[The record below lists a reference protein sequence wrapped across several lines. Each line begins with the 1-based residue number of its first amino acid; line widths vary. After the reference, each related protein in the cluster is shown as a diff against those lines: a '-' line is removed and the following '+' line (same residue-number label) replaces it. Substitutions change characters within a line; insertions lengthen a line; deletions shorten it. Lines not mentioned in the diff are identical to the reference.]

1 MRGERTALNP
11 SEYESLQRSRN
22 GDAEAFRMIV
32 EGHQPFA
39 YAVAFRFLGNV
50 TDAEDAVQEAF
61 INVWKHLAA
70 YDPRKKFT
78 TWLYRIVANECLDHI
93 KSRKRLRT
101 AIPVESMSGGADQ
114 DRAAGDDPNQ
124 AFDDRERLRMVE
136 AFVRELPDKQRMVFI
151 LRDMQDQSIEE
162 TSQILKMSR
171 ASVKSNL
178 CHARIFLRQR
188 IEQIEKAGL

>member
-1 MRGERTALNP
+1 LKP
-11 SEYESLQRSRN
+11 SETELFQRSRN
-22 GDAEAFRMIV
+22 GDPEAFRRIV

-39 YAVAFRFLGNV
+39 YAVAFRFLGNEA
-50 TDAEDAVQEAF
+50 DSEDAVQESF

-70 YDPRKKFT
+70 YDPKKKFT

-101 AIPVESMSGGADQ
+101 AIPVDPLPGDSDTG
-114 DRAAGDDPNQ
+114 RAAGDEPNK

-136 AFVRELPDKQRMVFI
+136 TFARELPEKQRMVFI

-178 CHARIFLRQR
+178 CHARIFLRER